1 MAIINS
7 YPNDKNIQDKDAWI
21 GTDSYNRQTRQYTAE
36 AVAKY
41 LNIKGKISIGG
52 QMNYQFVNTPK
63 TASGTMALVNG
74 GGDGTPFSA
83 IQELTISIND
93 LEGQTVI
100 AFMNYLVGEEIL
112 ISDQADIQNFG
123 HYRIGS
129 YSVDPSNSNFYSLTL
144 SYLDGNGVVTTDG
157 YYDIVNFTLATSS
170 AGDKTFVWPQPVAA
184 AVWTVIHDLDKFPSV
199 TMVLSTGQV
208 GNGDITYINSNKL
221 TITFAGDESGKAY
234 LN

>member
-7 YPNDKNIQDKDAWI
+7 YPNDKDIQDKDAWI

-52 QMNYQFVNTPK
+52 QMNYQFVSSPK
-63 TASGTMALVNG
+63 TASGTMAFVNG

-100 AFMNYLVGEEIL
+100 AFMSYLVGEEIL

-123 HYRIGS
+123 HYRVGS
-129 YSVDPSNSNFYSLTL
+129 YTVDPSNSNFYLLTVASLG
-144 SYLDGNGVVTTDG
+144 SNGAVATQG
-157 YYDIVNFTLATSS
+157 YYDMVNFALATSS
-170 AGDKTFVWPQPVAA
+170 AGDKTFTFVQ
-184 AVWTVIHDLDKFPSV
+184 AVPATTWSITHTLDKFPSISVVDSAGSVV
-199 TMVLSTGQV
+199 TGAS
-208 GNGDITYINSNKL
+208 TYIDDNN
-221 TITFAGDESGKAY
+221 ITLDFSAAFAGKAY